1 MIEIQMDVILVGTVV
16 CILILGMSIHTRL
29 SDIRAIAKSQ
39 SSNGLS
45 GLQTDRCYM
54 LTRKLASTSALLIV
68 VQIVFF
74 IFFTLMYSIN
84 GTLVLLPLSFIFC
97 IIILA
102 AIGDIHYGSR
112 YLSARRAGFATIAR
126 RINILNS
133 IVTLSYLLKVL

>member
-1 MIEIQMDVILVGTVV
+1 MIEIQMDVLLIGMVI

-29 SDIRAIAKSQ
+29 SDIRAMAQAQVLS
-39 SSNGLS
+39 GLS

-74 IFFTLMYSIN
+74 IFFSLIYSIK

-112 YLSARRAGFATIAR
+112 YLGDRRAGFATITR

-133 IVTLSYLLKVL
+133 ILTLSYLFKDL

>member
-16 CILILGMSIHTRL
+16 CIIILGYSVNTRL
-29 SDIRAIAKSQ
+29 TDIRAMAQTQVK
-39 SSNGLS
+39 NGLS
-45 GLQTDRCYM
+45 SLQADRSYM
-54 LTRKLASTSALLIV
+54 LTRRLASTSALLIV

-74 IFFTLMYSIN
+74 TLIYSIK

>member
-1 MIEIQMDVILVGTVV
+1 MNEIEMDITLVGMVI
-16 CILILGMSIHTRL
+16 CILILGFSVNTRL
-29 SDIRAIAKSQ
+29 ADIRAMALTQ
-39 SSNGLS
+39 ASNGLS

-74 IFFTLMYSIN
+74 TFFTLIYSLK

-102 AIGDIHYGSR
+102 AIGDIHYGSG
-112 YLSARRAGFATIAR
+112 YLGDRRAGFATIAR

-133 IVTLSYLLKVL
+133 IVTLSYLLKDL

>member
-1 MIEIQMDVILVGTVV
+1 MIEIQMDVICMVG
-16 CILILGMSIHTRL
+16 CIIILGYSVNTCL
-29 SDIRAIAKSQ
+29 TDIRDMARTQVK
-39 SSNGLS
+39 NGLS
-45 GLQTDRCYM
+45 SLQADRSYM
-54 LTRKLASTSALLIV
+54 LTRKLASTSALFIV

-74 IFFTLMYSIN
+74 IFFTLMYSIK

-112 YLSARRAGFATIAR
+112 YLGDRRAGFATIAR

-133 IVTLSYLLKVL
+133 ILTLSYLLKVL

>member
-1 MIEIQMDVILVGTVV
+1 MIEIQMDVILIGMVV
-16 CILILGMSIHTRL
+16 CIMILGYGVNTGLTDIQAMSRTQV
-29 SDIRAIAKSQ
+29 K
-39 SSNGLS
+39 NGLS
-45 GLQTDRCYM
+45 SLQTDRCYM
-54 LTRKLASTSALLIV
+54 LTRKLASASALLIIMQMV
-68 VQIVFF
+68 LL
-74 IFFTLMYSIN
+74 IFFSLIYSIK

-112 YLSARRAGFATIAR
+112 YLGDRRAGFATIAR

>member
-1 MIEIQMDVILVGTVV
+1 MIEIQMDVICMVG
-16 CILILGMSIHTRL
+16 CIIILGYSVNTCL
-29 SDIRAIAKSQ
+29 TDIRDMARTQVK
-39 SSNGLS
+39 NGLS
-45 GLQTDRCYM
+45 SLQADRSYM
-54 LTRKLASTSALLIV
+54 LTRKLASTSALFIV

-74 IFFTLMYSIN
+74 IFFTLMYSIK

-112 YLSARRAGFATIAR
+112 YLGDRRAGFATFAR

-133 IVTLSYLLKVL
+133 ILTLSYLLKDL

>member
-29 SDIRAIAKSQ
+29 SDIRAMAQAQVLS
-39 SSNGLS
+39 GLS

-54 LTRKLASTSALLIV
+54 LTRKLASTSALLIIMQMV
-68 VQIVFF
+68 LL
-74 IFFTLMYSIN
+74 IFFSLIYSIK

>member
-1 MIEIQMDVILVGTVV
+1 MIEIQMDVILIGMVV
-16 CILILGMSIHTRL
+16 CIIILGYSVNTRL
-29 SDIRAIAKSQ
+29 TDIRAMARTQVK
-39 SSNGLS
+39 NGLS
-45 GLQTDRCYM
+45 SLQADRSYM
-54 LTRKLASTSALLIV
+54 LTRRLASTSALLIV

-74 IFFTLMYSIN
+74 IFFTLIYSIK

-126 RINILNS
+126 RINILNY
-133 IVTLSYLLKVL
+133 ILTLSYLLKDL

>member
-1 MIEIQMDVILVGTVV
+1 MIEIQMDVILVGMVV

-29 SDIRAIAKSQ
+29 SDIRAMAKSQ

-45 GLQTDRCYM
+45 GLLTDRCYM
-54 LTRKLASTSALLIV
+54 LTRKLASTSALLII
-68 VQIVFF
+68 VQMVLLT
-74 IFFTLMYSIN
+74 FFTLIYSIK
-84 GTLVLLPLSFIFC
+84 GTLTLLPLSFIFC

-112 YLSARRAGFATIAR
+112 YLGDRRAGFATIAR

>member
-1 MIEIQMDVILVGTVV
+1 MIEIQMDVILIGMVV
-16 CILILGMSIHTRL
+16 CIIILGYSVNTRL
-29 SDIRAIAKSQ
+29 TDIRAMAQTQVK
-39 SSNGLS
+39 NGLS
-45 GLQTDRCYM
+45 SLQADRCYM
-54 LTRKLASTSALLIV
+54 LTRRLASTSALLIV

-74 IFFTLMYSIN
+74 TLIYSIK

-112 YLSARRAGFATIAR
+112 YLGDRRAGFATIAR

>member
-1 MIEIQMDVILVGTVV
+1 MIEIQMEVILIGMVV
-16 CILILGMSIHTRL
+16 CIIILGYSVNTRL
-29 SDIRAIAKSQ
+29 TDIQAMARTQVK
-39 SSNGLS
+39 NGLS
-45 GLQTDRCYM
+45 SLQTDRCYM

-133 IVTLSYLLKVL
+133 IVTLSYLLKDL